1 MTDTRP
7 EKNKG
12 TRARARAFDAIAM
25 EVFSNRLLS
34 ITEDMANT
42 LIRSSFSTNIKE
54 RRDCSV
60 GLFDGRGRL
69 VAQGSHVPL
78 HLGSLLGGVQAVLKR
93 YRPEAMREGD
103 AFICNDPYLAGGTH
117 IPDVSIITPVFWNS
131 KVCFFTANI
140 GHHSDFGGSVPGSI
154 AARSR
159 TIFEEGLRIPVI
171 RLARGGTIDEDLMNL
186 IVNNTRIP
194 EDRDLDLRVQVATN
208 ERGGAMVHELI
219 RQTGLPDVE
228 QSIED
233 MLAYTRRRLI
243 NRIAELRN
251 GEYSFTR
258 YLDDD
263 GLGGDPVP
271 LHVTVRIA
279 GDKLTMDFTGSGDQA
294 RGAMNVA
301 RNALQATAYYCVKAL
316 LDPDLMANS
325 GMFDVIEVIAPEGT
339 ITNPR
344 HPAAVGARSI
354 TCNKIAGAIFGAL
367 AEVLPK
373 ERVMAASNDTVPSMN
388 FSGDHVGR
396 VGTFVY
402 GETIGG
408 GSGAR
413 FDADGMDCVQVH
425 ITNTSNLPAEAL
437 ENEYPLLVDAYAV
450 VEDSGG
456 PGRHRGGCG
465 LARQI
470 RARRDGVVV
479 SVRSDSH
486 LLAGP
491 GVFGGCDGG
500 LARLIRNHGTP
511 REEILPSKIAHVII
525 AKGETI
531 RLETAGG
538 GGYGP
543 PSERD
548 LGRLARDIRGGK
560 VSRAAAERD
569 YGKHR
574 ARTALDEG
582 AG

>member
-1 MTDTRP
+1 MTKTRP
-7 EKNKG
+7 ERNKRP
-12 TRARARAFDAIAM
+12 RARARAFDAIAM

-34 ITEDMANT
+34 ITEDMGNT

-54 RRDCSV
+54 RKDCSV

-78 HLGSLLGGVQAVLKR
+78 HLGSLLGAVQAVLGR
-93 YRPEAMREGD
+93 YRPETMREGD

-117 IPDVSIITPVFWNS
+117 IPDVSIITPVFWDG

-171 RLARGGTIDEDLMNL
+171 RVARGGKIDEDLMNL
-186 IVNNTRIP
+186 IVNNTRVP
-194 EDRDLDLRVQVATN
+194 EDLNLDLRVQVATN

-219 RQTGLPDVE
+219 RKTGLREVE
-228 QSIED
+228 RSIED

-243 NRIAELRN
+243 NRIVKLRN
-251 GEYSFTR
+251 GEYSFIR

-271 LHVTVRIA
+271 LRATVRIA
-279 GDKLTMDFTGSGDQA
+279 GDKLTIDFTGSGGQA

-301 RNALQATAYYCVKAL
+301 NNALQATAYYCVKAL
-316 LDPDLMANS
+316 LDPNLMPNS
-325 GMFDVIEVIAPEGT
+325 GMFDAVSVIAPEGT

-354 TCNKIAGAIFGAL
+354 TCNRIAGAIFGAL

-373 ERVMAASNDTVPSMN
+373 ERVMAASNDTVPSIN
-388 FSGDHVGR
+388 FSGGHVGR
-396 VGTFVY
+396 AGTFVY

-413 FDADGMDCVQVH
+413 FDTDGMDCVQVH
-425 ITNTSNLPAEAL
+425 VTNTSNLPAEAL
-437 ENEYPLLVDAYAV
+437 ENEYPLLVDAYAL

-456 PGRHRGGCG
+456 AGRHRGGCG

-470 RARRDGVVV
+470 QARRGGVIV

-486 LLAGP
+486 LFGGP
-491 GVFGGCDGG
+491 GVFGGSDGG
-500 LARLIRNHGTP
+500 LARLIRNNGTT
-511 REEILPSKIAHVII
+511 REEIQPSKIAHVII
-525 AKGETI
+525 AKGESI

-548 LGRLARDIRGGK
+548 LEHLARDIRGGK

-569 YGKHR
+569 YGKPR
-574 ARTALDEG
+574 VTAALGESAD
-582 AG
+582 